1 MDATLHNRNTYL
13 DPQYY
18 DEYIELRINEI
29 EENIKGTK
37 KVIIF
42 SGPFFSGPIFFGG
55 LVGADDC
62 DLILK
67 QKWGRIRPLF
77 VAFSLLQVGILLSQ
91 VF

>member
-42 SGPFFSGPIFFGG
+42 SDPIFLGG

-77 VAFSLLQVGILLSQ
+77 VALPLLQVGILLSQ